1 MDSPAN
7 EPASPTVTIG
17 ASIGAPALRGSI
29 WTMGG
34 YAASQ
39 ILRLAGNLILTRL
52 LFPAVFGEMALVFIF
67 IQGLQ
72 MFSDVGT
79 GPAIVQNERG
89 DEADFLNTA
98 WTIQGLRGVVLWLA
112 SWAIAWPVAEF
123 YGQPM
128 YRWLVPAAGLTA
140 VVLGFESTA
149 TATLQRHL
157 RLERLTILEV
167 AAQVVGIASTVLLAL
182 ANRWAFGAND
192 PSAVWAIVVGSVLST
207 LTRLAL
213 SHTYLPGI
221 RNRFRLDPEA
231 TRQLMRF
238 GRWIF
243 VSTLLTFLAAQ
254 SDRLIF
260 AKKIPIALFGVYSI
274 AAMLAALPTQA
285 VLKLGGAVVFP
296 AYSRLVGRADFK
308 ELFWRVRSP
317 LLVGGASIVTAMIA
331 SGPFL
336 IRFLYDRRYED
347 AGWIMQYLSAMAW
360 FQVLECTNGAAL
372 LAKGHVRWVALGSGI
387 KFASMV
393 VLIPAGFHY
402 GGFPGAL
409 VGLVGSELLKYLA
422 SAWGAA
428 TAGLRG
434 FGRDAIL
441 TMLVAATSGAGFA
454 LGSLTGER
462 FPGKLPALVVAT
474 GVAIIPWLAVGFWQF
489 GRRKSGGG
497 WDQAGPPPAAAPE
510 P

>member
-7 EPASPTVTIG
+7 EPASPTVTAG
-17 ASIGAPALRGSI
+17 VSVGAPALRGSI

-34 YAASQ
+34 YAVSQ
-39 ILRLAGNLILTRL
+39 VLRLGGNLILTRL

-98 WTIQGLRGVVLWLA
+98 WTIQGIRGVVLWLA

-140 VVLGFESTA
+140 VILGFESTA
-149 TATLQRHL
+149 SATLQRHL

-167 AAQVVGIASTVLLAL
+167 ASQFVGIASTVLLAL
-182 ANRWAFGAND
+182 ADRWAFGANH
-192 PSAVWAIVVGSVLST
+192 PSAVWAIVGGSILST
-207 LTRLAL
+207 LTRLVL

-221 RNRFRLDPEA
+221 RNRFRLDLDA
-231 TRQLMRF
+231 ARQQMRF

-260 AKKIPIALFGVYSI
+260 AKKIPIALFGVYAI
-274 AAMLAALPTQA
+274 AVMLAALPTQA

-296 AYSRLVGRADFK
+296 AYSRLVARTDFK
-308 ELFWRVRSP
+308 EIFWRVRSP
-317 LLVGGASIVTAMIA
+317 MILGGAAIVTAMIA

-336 IRFLYDRRYED
+336 VRFLYDRRYDD
-347 AGWIMQYLSAMAW
+347 AGWILQYLSAMAW

-393 VLIPAGFHY
+393 ALIPAGFHY

-409 VGLVGSELLKYLA
+409 VGLVGSEFLRYVA
-422 SAWGAA
+422 SAWGTA
-428 TAGLRG
+428 TAGLPG
-434 FGRDAIL
+434 FGRDAVL
-441 TMLVAATSGAGFA
+441 TVLVAATSAAGFA
-454 LGSLTGER
+454 VGSLTGEQ
-462 FPGKLPALVVAT
+462 FPGKLPALVAAAGAAT
-474 GVAIIPWLAVGFWQF
+474 IPWLAVGFWEF
-489 GRRKSGGG
+489 GRKRKGAS
-497 WDQAGPPPAAAPE
+497 AGPPPAASPGS
-510 P
+510 

>member
-7 EPASPTVTIG
+7 EPASPTVTAG
-17 ASIGAPALRGSI
+17 VSVGAPALRGSI

-34 YAASQ
+34 YAVSQ
-39 ILRLAGNLILTRL
+39 VLRLGGNLILTRL

-89 DEADFLNTA
+89 DETDFLNTA
-98 WTIQGLRGVVLWLA
+98 WTIQGIRGVVLWLA

-140 VVLGFESTA
+140 VILGFESTA
-149 TATLQRHL
+149 SATLQRHL

-167 AAQVVGIASTVLLAL
+167 ASQFVGIASTVLLAL
-182 ANRWAFGAND
+182 ADRWAFGANH
-192 PSAVWAIVVGSVLST
+192 PSAVWAIVGGSILST
-207 LTRLAL
+207 LTRLVL

-221 RNRFRLDPEA
+221 RNRFRLDLEA
-231 TRQLMRF
+231 ARQQMRF

-260 AKKIPIALFGVYSI
+260 AKKIPIALFGVYAI
-274 AAMLAALPTQA
+274 AVMLAALPTQA

-296 AYSRLVGRADFK
+296 AYSRLVARTDFK
-308 ELFWRVRSP
+308 EIFWRVRSP
-317 LLVGGASIVTAMIA
+317 MILGGAAIVTAMIA

-336 IRFLYDRRYED
+336 VRFLYDRRYDD
-347 AGWIMQYLSAMAW
+347 AGWILQYLSAMAW

-387 KFASMV
+387 KFVSMV
-393 VLIPAGFHY
+393 ALIPAGFHY

-409 VGLVGSELLKYLA
+409 VGLVGSEFLRYLA
-422 SAWGAA
+422 SAWGTA
-428 TAGLRG
+428 TAGLPG
-434 FGRDAIL
+434 FGRDAVL
-441 TMLVAATSGAGFA
+441 TVLVAATSGAGFA
-454 LGSLTGER
+454 VGSLTGEQ
-462 FPGKLPALVVAT
+462 FPGKLPALVAAAGAAT
-474 GVAIIPWLAVGFWQF
+474 LPWLAVGFWEL
-489 GRRKSGGG
+489 GRKRKGAS
-497 WDQAGPPPAAAPE
+497 AGPPPAASPGS
-510 P
+510 